1 MLLMKILI
9 AINILYLIIEDFR
22 TKTVNIYYCFSLFM
36 LSTTYAVFSD
46 FNIECYLNNLL
57 SGTLFLVFIYV
68 SSVKLKNRNNITLTN
83 EVTKDTQLDK
93 GLPYLPI
100 IFLGYLIYK
109 ILDFNDI
116 FANYLTTFQI
126 SMDFLALPLCI
137 ITCLLIFMRLSR
149 CYFKPNKQIITSMG
163 DGDIWAIMGIVGF
176 IPLGEFFIIIFLAN
190 IIFILIYT
198 TRRFLCG

>member
-22 TKTVNIYYCFSLFM
+22 TKTVSIYYCISLFM
-36 LSTTYAVFSD
+36 LSTTYAIFSN
-46 FNIECYLNNLL
+46 FNIVCYLNNLL

-68 SSVKLKNRNNITLTN
+68 SSIKLKNCNNIHITFAN
-83 EVTKDTQLDK
+83 EENHLDK
-93 GLPYLPI
+93 GLSYLPI
-100 IFLGYLIYK
+100 IFLGYIIYK
-109 ILDFNDI
+109 ILNFNDI

-137 ITCLLIFMRLSR
+137 IACLVIFMQILR
-149 CYFKPNKQIITSMG
+149 CYFKSNKQIITSMG
-163 DGDIWAIMGIVGF
+163 DGDIWAMMGIVGF

-190 IIFILIYT
+190 ITFILIYT
-198 TRRFLCG
+198 TRRFLCS